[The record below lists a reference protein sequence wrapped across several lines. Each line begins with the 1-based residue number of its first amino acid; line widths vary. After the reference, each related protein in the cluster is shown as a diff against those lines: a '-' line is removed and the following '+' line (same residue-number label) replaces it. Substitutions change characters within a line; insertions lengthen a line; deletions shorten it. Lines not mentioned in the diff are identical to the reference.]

1 MQFSYQDF
9 FFFPV
14 PRRQGQTW
22 LNTCS
27 YLPLPW
33 TKAKP
38 WLTHSDWK
46 RFSYICTKLPGPL
59 YTRKKKKKTN
69 FKWNFQ
75 NHEFRNVPYSTFRN
89 KRKLFPK
96 PSLSW
101 YPLNKYL
108 LNFFYTLNMVLRAR
122 NMTQVWTLSSW
133 NTVRSGRKTRSQTI
147 TMRGGRQALHWRK
160 CKLVVWSPVFKKLDS
175 A

>member
-1 MQFSYQDF
+1 MIKHMFISSTALNKGKTMTNSQ
-9 FFFPV
+9 
-14 PRRQGQTW
+14 W
-22 LNTCS
+22 LKKVLL
-27 YLPLPW
+27 YLHK
-33 TKAKP
+33 TSRSII
-38 WLTHSDWK
+38 HQ
-46 RFSYICTKLPGPL
+46 
-59 YTRKKKKKTN
+59 KKKQKTN

>member
-1 MQFSYQDF
+1 MIKHMFISSTALNK
-9 FFFPV
+9 
-14 PRRQGQTW
+14 GKTMTNSHW
-22 LNTCS
+22 LKKVLL
-27 YLPLPW
+27 YLHK
-33 TKAKP
+33 TSRSII
-38 WLTHSDWK
+38 HQ
-46 RFSYICTKLPGPL
+46 
-59 YTRKKKKKTN
+59 KKKKKTN